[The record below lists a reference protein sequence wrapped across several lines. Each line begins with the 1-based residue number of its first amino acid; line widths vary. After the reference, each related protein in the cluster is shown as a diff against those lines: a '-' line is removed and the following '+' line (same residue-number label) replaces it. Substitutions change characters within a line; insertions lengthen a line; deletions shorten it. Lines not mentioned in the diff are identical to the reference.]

1 MLRLASLAALA
12 ALATAAPTMA
22 AQQGDTDPETVLRSA
37 ERALQDDSL
46 ETVTIRWRAALARD
60 STDPAATLGLAT
72 VARQTY
78 DFERAEQLLA
88 GLLGRAGPRVDGWT
102 VRARLGIYRVANA
115 RGELKRADSLLRR
128 AIDEAR
134 QVDDRPARIAAL
146 IGFTNTRSG
155 DPPALYAT
163 LDTVLGLLPPGDS
176 RDRAEYLCRRG
187 LYRGIQA
194 QRDASPMVRQGIAM
208 AQRIG
213 ERQLT
218 GHCLEAEGLLESLRT
233 HDDSALATMGQAEK
247 VLRSTHE
254 HAGLARIAS
263 RRSDILQ
270 GYGRLGEAKLALE
283 EVMTG
288 ARISRN
294 LQRLSNGYGGLGML
308 ALRVGDLPTAADYFR
323 RAEQLNDSLGQA
335 EGSMISRQNAG
346 EVQAASGDLVAARA
360 TFEETVRLAV
370 AGDYFED
377 EVQSRQRLARVAIRQ
392 GDLAEA
398 RTQLATADSAA
409 HVRGIDDIRNGLVY
423 DRGRLALAGGDAAGA
438 TRLFTAFLAQT
449 DSTDQLLRYTV
460 RSRLA
465 QARAAA
471 GDLAGAER
479 ELTEAGGD
487 LERWRAT
494 LDAGELRRYAYAATT
509 LGEYDP
515 QGPSASVIAALAH
528 GGRAE
533 AAFTLAERRRARTLA
548 DRLTQA
554 DALRETAGAN
564 TAPGPGATAAEIAAA
579 LPDDSTGILE
589 YVAGSEGAP
598 TTLFVVTRAGV
609 AARLLPPADALARPV
624 ERYAA
629 LLESG
634 ESGETLARSLGAAV
648 LGPAAELVPAPV
660 TRLIVVPDGPLHR
673 VAFDALR
680 LPDGRLAVERW
691 AIGLAP
697 SAAVATVLRRSER
710 NAPATDAAP
719 RVLALGD
726 PAFAGER
733 AAGLSRDGDLMR
745 GAFDAAGG
753 LPRLAGSGEEARD
766 VARYA
771 AGSEVRL
778 RADASEAWL
787 KHTPVTR
794 FRVIHLATH
803 ALVDENSLAR
813 TSLALAPG
821 GGEDGFLSPAD
832 LSALKLDADLVVL
845 SACRT
850 AGGVVV
856 SGEGLQGLT
865 TPLLEARARAVI
877 ATQWRIGD
885 RSTVALVRD
894 LYDALA
900 RGAPVAEALREAKL
914 AAIKR
919 GAPASEWAGF
929 SVVGDPLVRV
939 PLHAPPRRPAFL
951 WLAAAGV
958 TALLV
963 GGYLATRR
971 SGRRAERSA
980 RASVVAART
989 HQR

>member
-1 MLRLASLAALA
+1 M
-12 ALATAAPTMA
+12 
-22 AQQGDTDPETVLRSA
+22 
-37 ERALQDDSL
+37 RAL
-46 ETVTIRWRAALARD
+46 ERD

-78 DFERAEQLLA
+78 DFERADSLLNGLLA
-88 GLLGRAGPRVDGWT
+88 RAGTRVDGWT
-102 VRARLGIYRVANA
+102 VRARLGIYRVANS
-115 RGELKRADSLLRR
+115 RGEVTRADSLLRL
-128 AIDEAR
+128 AMAEAR
-134 QVDDRPARIAAL
+134 RLDDRPAQIAAL

-155 DPPALYAT
+155 DPAALYPT
-163 LDTVLGLLPPGDS
+163 LDSVLSLLPPGDG

-187 LYRGIQA
+187 LYRGIRA
-194 QRDASPMVRQGIAM
+194 ERDASAIVRQGIAM
-208 AQRIG
+208 AERVG

-218 GHCLEAEGLLESLRT
+218 GHCLEVEGLLQSLRT
-233 HDDSALATMGQAEK
+233 HDDSALATMDRAARL
-247 VLRSTHE
+247 LRATHE

-270 GYGRLGEAKLALE
+270 GYGRLGEAQVALE
-283 EVMTG
+283 EVMAG

-294 LQRLSNGYGGLGML
+294 RQRLANGYGGLGML
-308 ALRVGDLPTAADYFR
+308 ALRVGDLPTAAENFA
-323 RAEQLNDSLGQA
+323 RAAALNDSLGQA
-335 EGSMISRQNAG
+335 EGSMIARQNTG
-346 EVQAASGDLVAARA
+346 EVLAASGDLPAARA
-360 TFEETVRLAV
+360 TFLHALDLAI

-377 EVQSRQRLARVAIRQ
+377 AVISRQWLARDRDPP
-392 GDLAEA
+392 GRL
-398 RTQLATADSAA
+398 
-409 HVRGIDDIRNGLVY
+409 G
-423 DRGRLALAGGDAAGA
+423 RGRAPARHRGLGGACAGSRGHAERH
-438 TRLFTAFLAQT
+438 RLRPRAPCP
-449 DSTDQLLRYTV
+449 
-460 RSRLA
+460 RSRECGRGGPPLHRLPRPHGF
-465 QARAAA
+465 QRPPHPLHRPEPARAGLGRRRGPGPCRTRAH
-471 GDLAGAER
+471 R
-479 ELTEAGGD
+479 CRSD

-494 LDAGELRRYAYAATT
+494 LDAGQLRRYAYAATT

-515 QGPSASVIAALAH
+515 QGPASSVIAALAG
-528 GGRAE
+528 GGRTE
-533 AAFTLAERRRARTLA
+533 VAFTLAERRRARTLA

-554 DALRETAGAN
+554 DALRETDAARD
-564 TAPGPGATAAEIAAA
+564 PGDAHRDRGATAVQIAAA
-579 LPDDSTGILE
+579 LPDDRTAILE
-589 YVAGSEGAP
+589 YVAGTEGAP
-598 TTLFVVTRAGV
+598 TTLFIVTRAGV
-609 AARLLPPADALARPV
+609 AARLLPPADSLARPV

-634 ESGETLARSLGAAV
+634 ERADALAKSLGAAV
-648 LGPAAELVPAPV
+648 LGPAAEALPAGV

-697 SAAVATVLRRSER
+697 SAAVATVLRRADRVTPVGE
-710 NAPATDAAP
+710 AGEP
-719 RVLALGD
+719 RLLALGD
-726 PAFAGER
+726 PAFASER
-733 AAGLSRDGDLMR
+733 AAGLTREGDLFR
-745 GAFDAAGG
+745 GAFDATGG
-753 LPRLAGSGEEARD
+753 LPRLAASGDEARD

-778 RADASEAWL
+778 RGDASEAWL
-787 KHTPVTR
+787 KRTRVDR

-821 GGEDGFLSPAD
+821 SGEDGFLSPAD

-865 TPLLEARARAVI
+865 TPLLEAGARSVI

-885 RSTVALVRD
+885 RSTVRLVRD

-900 RGAPVAEALREAKL
+900 RGAPVAEALRDAKL
-914 AAIKR
+914 AAIRR

-929 SVVGDPLVRV
+929 TVVGDPLVRV
-939 PLHAPPRRPAFL
+939 PLHTPSRRLPL
-951 WLAAAGV
+951 GWLAAGG
-958 TALLV
+958 ALVLLA

-971 SGRRAERSA
+971 SGRRAERSE
-980 RASVVAART
+980 RASGVVART